1 MKHGSLLLCLVLA
14 VGCATASSKAPSGPV
29 SGTVTGSTFTAKGAV
44 ATRPAIDTCK
54 HDFGTGPVLL
64 LQIRLSESFD
74 TVYLRDHP
82 CDAKANS
89 KDFAVYIWKL
99 VDSGE
104 ITPGTYPRRDDS
116 SGGMTVFQAKSD
128 AACKQVLPNLQAESG
143 AVTIETSDTMHV
155 IGVLDVTFP
164 GGGRLAGRFEA
175 PVTPSRGSVCQ
186 SLGIPGGTDGPGCPT
201 GRCIP

>member
-1 MKHGSLLLCLVLA
+1 MKIGPLLSCLALV
-14 VGCATASSKAPSGPV
+14 VGCATTGSKAPTGPV
-29 SGTVTGSTFTAKGAV
+29 SGTVGGSTFTAKGAV

-54 HDFGTGPVLL
+54 HDFGTAPVLL
-64 LQIRLSESFD
+64 LQIWISESFD
-74 TVYLRDHP
+74 TAHLQEHP
-82 CDAKANS
+82 CDVKAS
-89 KDFAVYIWKL
+89 SRDFAIYIWKL

-128 AACKQVLPNLQAESG
+128 AACKQELPNLQAESG

-155 IGVLDVTFP
+155 IGMLDVTFP

-201 GRCIP
+201 GRCVP